1 MKVVVEF
8 GYFVVFDFNCRGGM
22 DILFKNRKTIEI
34 DCPFQTVQ
42 DLIIYLKDKE
52 LSERAELF
60 VDGDEL

>member
-1 MKVVVEF
+1 
-8 GYFVVFDFNCRGGM
+8 M